1 MLFKEMTSQGHI
13 KLTKSDSKDIYVMKY
28 LIFSI
33 NAVLV
38 IFLLIKESLKSV
50 SRIPQNVFNIDNKK
64 CFMSIKSAY

>member
-1 MLFKEMTSQGHI
+1 MFFKEMTSQGHI
-13 KLTKSDSKDIYVMKY
+13 KLTKSDIKDIYVMKY